1 MKNPLAIPK
10 NINAKIIKAANVAKY
25 AGLEIFNLFAYFM
38 RKGISSHLSSPSVVT
53 NLSNYIL
60 KLNINNL

>member
-10 NINAKIIKAANVAKY
+10 NINARIIKATNVAKY
-25 AGLEIFNLFAYFM
+25 AGLETFNLFAYFM
-38 RKGISSHLSSPSVVT
+38 RKGISSHLSRPNVVT

-60 KLNINNL
+60 KNKY